1 MNKRVSAFSQASRFL
16 FSSYM
21 LPAPE
26 NNLSD
31 DFKNAF
37 ANLGKCVG
45 GAYNN

>member
-1 MNKRVSAFSQASRFL
+1 MNKRVSAFSGASRFL

-31 DFKNAF
+31 GLAF
-37 ANLGKCVG
+37 PNLEKCVG